1 MYQGKHSRPVRVRGF
16 VVVLALVCAAALG
29 WVGVAALHGQKA
41 AVVAAAL
48 KPRVGVPVANAGTA
62 PTPLPRLA
70 PVSPAP
76 ASAIDA
82 AIARLAQR
90 GVPIYC
96 GGPSKPFVAL
106 TFDDGP
112 GPFTLGTMT
121 ILRSFGDTATFFLVG
136 KELRAYPALLDVPR
150 LERQMGAVGD
160 HTWNHL
166 YLPGLDVTRLQHE
179 IADAEQAIA
188 AASGGGPVR
197 VFRPPYGARNAT
209 VDAYVRSL
217 GMVEVIWTVDSG
229 DSHGA
234 SASQVLANVVKGL
247 RPGAI
252 ILLHENRG
260 STYSVLPQIL
270 QAIRERGL
278 QTVTLPTLLALDPP
292 TLTELQHPGYCP
304 R

>member
-1 MYQGKHSRPVRVRGF
+1 MYQGKHSRPVRLRRSLM
-16 VVVLALVCAAALG
+16 VLALVCATALV
-29 WVGVAALHGQKA
+29 WLSVAEFHGEKG

-48 KPRVGVPVANAGTA
+48 KPRVGVPVANTGTA

-70 PVSPAP
+70 PVSLAP

-150 LERQMGAVGD
+150 LERQLGAIGD

-166 YLPGLDVTRLQHE
+166 YLPGLDVTRLHHE
-179 IADAEQAIA
+179 IADAERAIA
-188 AASGGGPVR
+188 AASGGRVQ

-234 SASQVLANVVKGL
+234 SASQVVANVVKGL